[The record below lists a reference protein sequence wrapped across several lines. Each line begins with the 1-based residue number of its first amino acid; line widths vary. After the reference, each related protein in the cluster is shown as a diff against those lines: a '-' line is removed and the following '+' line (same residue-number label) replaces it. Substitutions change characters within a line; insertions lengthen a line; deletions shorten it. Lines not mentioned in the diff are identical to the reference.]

1 MQRSDRPALQQ
12 QPVAADQV
20 SEVEANIISYGA
32 KGSGGDKEDRERKR
46 ETADGRTRTP
56 RWRKEI

>member
-32 KGSGGDKEDRERKR
+32 RSEADRGAEVIKKTERG
-46 ETADGRTRTP
+46 ET
-56 RWRKEI
+56 RKEI